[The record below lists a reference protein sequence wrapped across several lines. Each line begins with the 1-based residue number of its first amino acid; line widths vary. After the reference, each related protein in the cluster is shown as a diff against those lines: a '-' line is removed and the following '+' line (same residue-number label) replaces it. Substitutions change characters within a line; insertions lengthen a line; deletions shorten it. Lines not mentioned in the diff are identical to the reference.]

1 MTLVAESFHSATFFS
16 LDILL
21 QCLYFIQTIGIE
33 TLQTIRGIG
42 ISAYNY

>member
-1 MTLVAESFHSATFFS
+1 MTLGAKSFHSPATCFS
-16 LDILL
+16 LDIVF

-42 ISAYNY
+42 FL